1 MRLFAFFF
9 VLFFSTLP
17 SPVKAQ
23 TPPTKL
29 ATNTDTTIAEIPCA
43 QVLQTYQDALAQ
55 IERWIAPRSTWQR
68 NLSALRR
75 VEKEFPSCFASR
87 AGLSLIERRKK
98 VELRSRQVVEQIK
111 RKTNKNKANNDPN
124 NTYGYRSAMEMNL
137 KRGRFWWS
145 VELGAYMHFYMPM
158 GALNQL
164 PQGIRP
170 FNFTGFL
177 LGGRWGFAGN
187 GFLITGDLFYATGAE
202 SFMVQ
207 FGATFGYMFNPYFT
221 LEAGTGLNVI
231 GAQGLDSPGI
241 HVPFEVGMTLR
252 FNFRT
257 TSLGLRL
264 VNSIAYDLERNAFAN
279 SVRINLVVS
288 SL

>member
-1 MRLFAFFF
+1 MRFLAFPLFVFFLTVPLFAQ
-9 VLFFSTLP
+9 
-17 SPVKAQ
+17 AE
-23 TPPTKL
+23 TPTQP
-29 ATNTDTTIAEIPCA
+29 ATDNAIAEIPCT
-43 QVLQTYQDALAQ
+43 QVLQTYQDALSQ
-55 IERWIAPRSTWQR
+55 IERWLAPRSTWPR

-87 AGLSLIERRKK
+87 SGLSLIERRKK
-98 VELRSRQVVEQIK
+98 VELRVRQDAEQK
-111 RKTNKNKANNDPN
+111 KLKKLPQKERDAKEAAK
-124 NTYGYRSAMEMNL
+124 YGYRSAMEMNL
-137 KRGRFWWS
+137 KRSRFWWS
-145 VELGAYMHFYMPM
+145 VELGAYLHFYMPM
-158 GALNQL
+158 GQINQL

-177 LGGRWGFAGN
+177 LGGRWGYAGN

-202 SFMVQ
+202 SFMLQ

-257 TSLGLRL
+257 TSLGVRF
-264 VNSIAYDLERNAFAN
+264 VNSLAYDIERNAFAT